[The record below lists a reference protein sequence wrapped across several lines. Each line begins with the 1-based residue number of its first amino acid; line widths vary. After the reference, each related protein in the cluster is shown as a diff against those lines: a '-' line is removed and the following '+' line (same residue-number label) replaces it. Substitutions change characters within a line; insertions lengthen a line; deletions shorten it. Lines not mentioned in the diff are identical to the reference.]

1 MGASLGSTSCK
12 HNVAVPEPR
21 GWGATTEAGVVMS
34 RRYMNRSVIVTCA
47 VTGSGDSTGRSPE
60 VPVTPAE
67 VAASALSA
75 AAAGAAIV
83 HCHVRDLETG
93 KGARTVALYEEVVER
108 IRAENTEVIVNLTAG
123 MGGDLNVGPDD
134 DPMNWQ
140 AGTDLVGGLERL
152 AHVEAIRPDICSMDC
167 GSLNFGDDN
176 EVYVSTPAML
186 RIMADKVREL
196 GVRPE
201 LEIFDTGN
209 LWFAET
215 LIAEGLVDAPYWL
228 QLCLSI
234 PYGTPMDVGILQAM
248 VHRLPPEAEFTSFGL
263 GAMQMP
269 MVAQS
274 VMLGGH
280 VRVGLEDNLYLERG
294 VLATNAQLVE
304 RAVRIVELMGAA
316 VQSPAEA
323 RKTLGLS

>member
-1 MGASLGSTSCK
+1 
-12 HNVAVPEPR
+12 
-21 GWGATTEAGVVMS
+21 
-34 RRYMNRSVIVTCA
+34 MNRDVIISCA
-47 VTGSGDSTGRSPE
+47 VTGSGDTAGRSE
-60 VPVTPAE
+60 HVPVMPE
-67 VAASALSA
+67 QIAASALDA
-75 AAAGAAIV
+75 ASAGAAIV
-83 HCHVRDLETG
+83 HCHVRDLDTG
-93 KGARTVALYEEVVER
+93 KGTRTVELYREVVDR
-108 IRAENTEVIVNLTAG
+108 IREQNTDVVVNLTAG

-134 DPMNWQ
+134 DPMSFQ
-140 AGTDLVGGLERL
+140 PGTDLVGGLERL

-167 GSLNFGDDN
+167 GSLNFGDHN
-176 EVYVSTPAML
+176 EVYVSTPSML
-186 RIMADKVREL
+186 RIMAERVREL

-201 LEIFDTGN
+201 LEVFDTGN

-215 LIAEGLVDAPYWL
+215 MIAEGLIDAPYWL

-234 PYGTPMDVGILQAM
+234 PYGTPLDVGILQAM
-248 VHRLPPEAEFTSFGL
+248 VNRLPDEAEFTSFGL

-304 RAVRIVELMGAA
+304 KAIRIVELMGARIQTA
-316 VQSPAEA
+316 ADA
-323 RKTLGLS
+323 RRTLALG

>member
-1 MGASLGSTSCK
+1 
-12 HNVAVPEPR
+12 
-21 GWGATTEAGVVMS
+21 
-34 RRYMNRSVIVTCA
+34 MNRSVIVTCA
-47 VTGSGDSTGRSPE
+47 ITGSGDSTGRSPE

-93 KGARTVALYEEVVER
+93 KGTRTVALYEEVVER

-215 LIAEGLVDAPYWL
+215 LIAEGLIDAPYWF

-304 RAVRIVELMGAA
+304 KAVRIVELMGAA

>member
-1 MGASLGSTSCK
+1 
-12 HNVAVPEPR
+12 
-21 GWGATTEAGVVMS
+21 
-34 RRYMNRSVIVTCA
+34 MNRSVIVTCA

>member
-1 MGASLGSTSCK
+1 
-12 HNVAVPEPR
+12 
-21 GWGATTEAGVVMS
+21 MS

-93 KGARTVALYEEVVER
+93 KGTRTVALYEEVVER

-134 DPMNWQ
+134 NPMNWQ

>member
-1 MGASLGSTSCK
+1 MP
-12 HNVAVPEPR
+12 V
-21 GWGATTEAGVVMS
+21 GVVPGLWCPGEYQGS
-34 RRYMNRSVIVTCA
+34 VMNRRGMNRNAIITCA
-47 VTGSGDSTGRSPE
+47 VTGAGDTTGRSPE
-60 VPVTPAE
+60 VPVTPAQIASSALD
-67 VAASALSA
+67 AASA
-75 AAAGAAIV
+75 GATIV
-83 HCHVRDLETG
+83 HCHVRDPETG
-93 KGARTVALYEEVVER
+93 RGTRTVALYEEVVER
-108 IRAENTEVIVNLTAG
+108 IRDQNADVVINLTAG

-134 DPMNWQ
+134 DPMDWQ

-152 AHVEAIRPDICSMDC
+152 AHVKAIRPDICSLDC
-167 GSLNFGDDN
+167 GSLNFGNAN
-176 EVYVSTPAML
+176 EVYVSTPSML
-186 RIMADKVREL
+186 RIMAEHVREL

-215 LIAEGLVDAPYWL
+215 LIAEGLVDPPYWL

-269 MVAQS
+269 MVVQS

-294 VLATNAQLVE
+294 VFATNAQLVE
-304 RAVRIVELMGAA
+304 KAVRILELTGVS

-323 RKTLGLS
+323 RQTLGLG

>member
-1 MGASLGSTSCK
+1 VGASLGSTSCK

>member
-1 MGASLGSTSCK
+1 
-12 HNVAVPEPR
+12 
-21 GWGATTEAGVVMS
+21 MS

-93 KGARTVALYEEVVER
+93 KGTRTVALYEEVVER